1 MTKIEIDGYRHV
13 ADEFDRL
20 PRVAQLAVIR
30 STNRAIDSANGFMS
44 TSVAGDLGIKKSAAK
59 SAMSQRKATLSR
71 PSAVVA
77 AKLKRIPLIKLE
89 ARGPRPSRGKGRGV
103 SYRLAGSRQRVDVA
117 FIATMPNGYEGVFKR
132 LGYSSTKTRSRESIG
147 ELAGPSIGHVFAK
160 FRAAGLAHAVARFG
174 VELDREI
181 DFRKAKA
188 AGRA

>member
-1 MTKIEIDGYRHV
+1 MTKIEIDGYRHI

-30 STNRAIDSANGFMS
+30 STNRAIASADSFMA
-44 TSVAGDLGIKKSAAK
+44 TAVAGDLGIKKSAAK

-89 ARGPRPSRGKGRGV
+89 ARGPSRGKGRGV

-117 FIATMPNGYEGVFKR
+117 FIARMPNRYEGVFKR
-132 LGYSSTKTRSRESIG
+132 LGYSSTKTRSREAIG
-147 ELAGPSIGHVFAK
+147 ELAGPSIGHVFGK
-160 FRAAGLAHAVARFG
+160 FRAAGLAHAHARFG

-188 AGRA
+188 AGRP